1 MDVGLDE
8 PLPLLS
14 LELPGASTSVVY
26 TEHLI
31 DGSHYLFLGTGGGRL
46 LQVRSRVRN
55 MTLCSHYLFLGT
67 GVGDC
72 FRNTCMKCRIHPY
85 FIVYAGSIVW
95 LIMCWFTIANST
107 VATLILVVV
116 SV

>member
-14 LELPGASTSVVY
+14 LELSGASTSVVY

-46 LQVRSRVRN
+46 LQVRSNVRS

-67 GVGDC
+67 GGGRLLQKYTYEV
-72 FRNTCMKCRIHPY
+72 PY
-85 FIVYAGSIVW
+85 SSIR
-95 LIMCWFTIANST
+95 TS
-107 VATLILVVV
+107 
-116 SV
+116 